1 MGVIP
6 LRSVHRVGE
15 ADDCRLCA
23 QLGARASS
31 VNFTLKQRVRQMS
44 APASLVVAGIVIAV
58 IDGGALAWIG
68 GGVSAGVLA
77 ASVYLWAR
85 REEERRASHAAHAVE
100 MRESSEEA
108 DRRVELVI
116 RQFEWAVNDVAKLR
130 RDLAQAEGT
139 VQALTERG
147 RQREHQME
155 QLVRQ
160 ISQLRE
166 RLAEVAMA
174 ASTAEPAA
182 AEPARSSAEAIRF
195 SFGLHLDGVRAR
207 LELQTMATS
216 ESPTRLRVM
225 DRDGQIVAVSGMAVV
240 SVDGLLEFQ
249 LEPPLDLIAD
259 LDEGREINYA
269 IEALVDGVW
278 KPVRLRDT
286 GRRTHN
292 AVDIHGQLSRV
303 PDVRDA
309 THLIDSAHDRRSALN

>member
-6 LRSVHRVGE
+6 LRSDVHTATG

-23 QLGARASS
+23 QIGARGRIKLSA
-31 VNFTLKQRVRQMS
+31 KQHLRQM
-44 APASLVVAGIVIAV
+44 ALPGALVGAGMILAFV
-58 IDGGALAWIG
+58 DGGALAWIG
-68 GGVSAGVLA
+68 GGVAAGVVSA
-77 ASVYLWAR
+77 AGYLWVR
-85 REEERRASHAAHAVE
+85 RDRERRAAHDAHAVE
-100 MRESSEEA
+100 LRASAEEA

-130 RDLAQAEGT
+130 RDLGHAEST
-139 VQALTERG
+139 VQALTERA

-174 ASTAEPAA
+174 ASATERAA
-182 AEPARSSAEAIRF
+182 AEPVRSSAEAIRF
-195 SFGLHLDGVRAR
+195 NFGLHLDGPRAR
-207 LELQTMATS
+207 LELQTAANGD
-216 ESPTRLRVM
+216 SPTRLRVM
-225 DRDGQIVAVSGMAVV
+225 DRDGQIVSVSGMAVV
-240 SVDGLLEFQ
+240 SIDGMLEFQ

-269 IEALVDGVW
+269 IEALVDEVW

-292 AVDIHGQLSRV
+292 AVDIHGQLTRV
-303 PDVRDA
+303 VDVRDA
-309 THLIDSAHDRRSALN
+309 TRLIESAHERRSTLN

>member
-6 LRSVHRVGE
+6 WRPPRPSGNR

-23 QLGARASS
+23 ETMPQTRTGSRAGQL
-31 VNFTLKQRVRQMS
+31 RQIL
-44 APASLVVAGIVIAV
+44 ALALIVAVGLVLAVGGGPLGWIGTGGVAGILATAV
-58 IDGGALAWIG
+58 YEWSRRRNLRRSAHSAHGMEVEAW
-68 GGVSAGVLA
+68 SQ
-77 ASVYLWAR
+77 
-85 REEERRASHAAHAVE
+85 
-100 MRESSEEA
+100 EA

-130 RDLAQAEGT
+130 SALSQSEAT

-174 ASTAEPAA
+174 ASTAQPSVT
-182 AEPARSSAEAIRF
+182 EPARPSAEAIRF
-195 SFGLHLDGVRAR
+195 SFGLHLDGPRAR
-207 LELQTMATS
+207 LELQTAAS
-216 ESPTRLRVM
+216 IESPTRLRVI

-240 SVDGLLEFQ
+240 SMDGNLEFQ
-249 LEPPLDLIAD
+249 LEPPLDLVAD

-269 IEALVDGVW
+269 IEALVDEEW
-278 KPVRLRDT
+278 KPVRLKDT
-286 GRRTHN
+286 GRRT
-292 AVDIHGQLSRV
+292 ASVVDIQGRLSRV
-303 PDVRDA
+303 SDVADA
-309 THLIDSAHDRRSALN
+309 SRHATPADGRRSALN

>member
-6 LRSVHRVGE
+6 LRPNVHTATG

-23 QLGARASS
+23 QIGARAS
-31 VNFTLKQRVRQMS
+31 NTPTGKRQLRQMA
-44 APASLVVAGIVIAV
+44 APAACVAVGMVIAL

-68 GGVSAGVLA
+68 GGVSAGVISA
-77 ASVYLWAR
+77 AAYLGSR
-85 REEERRASHAAHAVE
+85 RERERREAHDAHAVE
-100 MRESSEEA
+100 MRASSEEA

-130 RDLAQAEGT
+130 RDLGQAEST

-147 RQREHQME
+147 RQREHQLE

-174 ASTAEPAA
+174 ASAAEPAA
-182 AEPARSSAEAIRF
+182 PEHVRSSADAIPL
-195 SFGLHLDGVRAR
+195 SFGLHLDGPRAR
-207 LELQTMATS
+207 LEMQTIASTV
-216 ESPTRLRVM
+216 SPTRLRVM

-240 SVDGLLEFQ
+240 SVDGMLEFQ

-269 IEALVDGVW
+269 IEALVEEVW

-286 GRRTHN
+286 GRRTHSV
-292 AVDIHGQLSRV
+292 VDIQGHLSRV

-309 THLIDSAHDRRSALN
+309 TRLIESAHERRTTLN